1 MVAEAKI
8 LDNMSSSIRRDMPVI
23 QPPPLESFTITK
35 TSSNATLEVV
45 ELILAEENKRTIKM
59 MDIQMM

>member
-1 MVAEAKI
+1 
-8 LDNMSSSIRRDMPVI
+8 MPVI
-23 QPPPLESFTITK
+23 QPPPLESFKITK

-59 MDIQMM
+59 TDIQMM